1 MSGKVGFSASRW
13 FEPQSAYRARQGVL
27 DLAIRLV
34 KEAAVVALLD
44 DDEHEL
50 RPVVLAADGE
60 ARAADGSDLGSR
72 DRTWA

>member
-1 MSGKVGFSASRW
+1 M
-13 FEPQSAYRARQGVL
+13 
-27 DLAIRLV
+27 
-34 KEAAVVALLD
+34 VALLD

>member
-1 MSGKVGFSASRW
+1 M
-13 FEPQSAYRARQGVL
+13 
-27 DLAIRLV
+27 I
-34 KEAAVVALLD
+34 ALLD

-72 DRTWA
+72 EMDMGMGMSK